1 MEVKVNDTLKIIPSN
16 RLKEMSDVCGP
27 YLTRI
32 WNNGIIGKYK
42 FPDNLKLTNTAIY
55 EKGDRNLVINYRT
68 VSVLLVISKIF
79 ERKLP
84 KQIVSII
91 DKYPSR
97 HLFRC
102 RKGY

>member
-1 MEVKVNDTLKIIPSN
+1 MNDTLKIIPSN
-16 RLKEMSDVCGP
+16 RLKEMSDVWAP
-27 YLTRI
+27 NLTRI

-42 FPDNLKLTNTAIY
+42 FSDNLKLTNAAIY

-84 KQIVSII
+84 K
-91 DKYPSR
+91 
-97 HLFRC
+97 
-102 RKGY
+102 